1 MRRDLTNY
9 YLDIAETVTER
20 STCLKRHYGAV
31 IVSNTGGIIS
41 TGYNGSPKGLPNCV
55 DCGKCYREGCPRGT
69 GYENCVSVHAEQN
82 AIMCCDKDKLKGST
96 LYLVGVEPY
105 GGDVVSIAATEL
117 FGPKY
122 VENPDCCSL
131 CKRMIINSGIK
142 KVIIRLSKNE
152 WKCIEVK
159 NWTIEDIVGG
169 Y

>member
-1 MRRDLTNY
+1 MRRDITNY
-9 YLDIAETVTER
+9 YLDIAETVAER

-41 TGYNGSPKGLPNCV
+41 TGYNGAPKGLPNCC
-55 DCGKCYREGCPRGT
+55 DCERCFRENCPRGT

-96 LYLVGVEPY
+96 LYLVGMEKY
-105 GGDVVSIAATEL
+105 RNGDLFEL
-117 FGPKY
+117 KY

-131 CKRMIINSGIK
+131 CKRMIINSGIE
-142 KVIIRLSKNE
+142 KVVIRVSKND
-152 WKCIEVK
+152 WKCIDVK
-159 NWTIEDIVGG
+159 SWTIDDIIGG

>member
-1 MRRDLTNY
+1 MRRDITNY
-9 YLDIAETVTER
+9 YLDIAETVAER

-41 TGYNGSPKGLPNCV
+41 TGYNGSPKGIPNCV

-82 AIMCCDKDKLKGST
+82 AITCCDKDKLNGST
-96 LYLVGVEPY
+96 LYLVGMEKY
-105 GGDVVSIAATEL
+105 DNDD
-117 FGPKY
+117 FY

-142 KVIIRLSKNE
+142 YVIIRVSKND

-159 NWTIEDIVGG
+159 SWTIDDIIGG